1 MKNQSIATVLWAGLP
16 ATTNRTRI
24 ARASKECA
32 NDRTQIDKHGGEIT
46 LSDPIRLAD
55 YRRAKGGVYFDRHEL
70 RRLLDVY
77 SRRVMTG
84 EWKDYAI
91 DHQSGR
97 AIFSLFR
104 HTFDSPLFAIA
115 KRREG
120 KRCAYQVFC
129 GPQKIKQSSTIEDAL
144 SIFDKELREIP
155 SSRRP
160 R

>member
-1 MKNQSIATVLWAGLP
+1 M
-16 ATTNRTRI
+16 
-24 ARASKECA
+24 
-32 NDRTQIDKHGGEIT
+32 
-46 LSDPIRLAD
+46 SDPVRLAD
-55 YRRAKGGVYFDRHEL
+55 YRRARGGVYFDRHEL

-97 AIFSLFR
+97 AIFSIFR
-104 HTFDSPLFAIA
+104 HTFDSPVFAIT

-129 GPQKIKQSSTIEDAL
+129 GPQKIKQSSTIEGAL
-144 SIFDKELREIP
+144 LIFDKELREIP
-155 SSRRP
+155 NYRRQ

>member
-1 MKNQSIATVLWAGLP
+1 MH
-16 ATTNRTRI
+16 R
-24 ARASKECA
+24 
-32 NDRTQIDKHGGEIT
+32 GEIT
-46 LSDPIRLAD
+46 LSDPVRLAD
-55 YRRAKGGVYFDRHEL
+55 YRRARGGVYFDRHEL
-70 RRLLDVY
+70 RRLLDIY

-97 AIFSLFR
+97 AIFSIFR
-104 HTFDSPLFAIA
+104 HTFDSPVFAIT

-129 GPQKIKQSSTIEDAL
+129 GPQKIKQSSTIEGAL
-144 SIFDKELREIP
+144 LIFDKELREIP
-155 SSRRP
+155 NYRRQ

>member
-1 MKNQSIATVLWAGLP
+1 M
-16 ATTNRTRI
+16 
-24 ARASKECA
+24 
-32 NDRTQIDKHGGEIT
+32 
-46 LSDPIRLAD
+46 SDPVHLAD

-97 AIFSLFR
+97 AIFSIFR

-120 KRCAYQVFC
+120 KRSAYQVFC

>member
-1 MKNQSIATVLWAGLP
+1 M
-16 ATTNRTRI
+16 
-24 ARASKECA
+24 
-32 NDRTQIDKHGGEIT
+32 
-46 LSDPIRLAD
+46 SDPVHLAD

-97 AIFSLFR
+97 AIFSIFR